1 MANELMAGQIT
12 VTTAGTAVI
21 GTDVPGY
28 GFVVKAMAGNTG
40 IVYVGNDGAG
50 DITATN
56 SFELSAGETI
66 YIETDNLA
74 NLYFDAATNGD
85 KVCWV
90 KSLFF
95 PRVKP

>member
-12 VTTAGTAVI
+12 ITTAGTAVV

-28 GFVVKAMAGNTG
+28 GFFIRALEGNTG
-40 IVYVGNDGAG
+40 LVYVGNDGAG
-50 DITATN
+50 DVTASN
-56 SFELSAGETI
+56 GFELGTGDSI
-66 YIETDNLA
+66 YIEVPNL
-74 NLYFDAATNGD
+74 NYLYFDAATNGD

-90 KSLFF
+90 KSLTF